1 VAVVLDTDTLAPR
14 ERAEAVEAAMRF
26 ARVPAALTHDPDG
39 DGVQAR
45 VETWEL
51 GGAVGLVYRVGTG
64 ISLSRTPRQV
74 RSHAEERVSLTLLG
88 PGRWR
93 FTQGAVEQ
101 VVDRDRWGACLV
113 DQSASYRFQR
123 VGSSQMYAVGIDPA
137 TLGMPFD
144 LVRKAADR
152 VDRSPLLEM
161 LTRHV
166 LEVARVADV
175 IPPGPARSG
184 LGAATAELFRAV
196 LSTALTGVE
205 IPLEASG
212 PTLLTMTRMYVDRHI
227 TNFDLTPGH
236 IARAHN
242 VSLRHLYAAWSGNDV
257 SLAAYVMAQRLELA
271 RNALTER
278 GTRARTIAAIARRC
292 GFVDA
297 THFSRRFRAAY
308 GMSPREWRQLRAAT
322 DPVR

>member
-1 VAVVLDTDTLAPR
+1 MPAGSIATPPVSPHTLNTFLWRVGGKLDIHSGVEFACSVAPR
-14 ERAEAVEAAMRF
+14 
-26 ARVPAALTHDPDG
+26 
-39 DGVQAR
+39 
-45 VETWEL
+45 
-51 GGAVGLVYRVGTG
+51 
-64 ISLSRTPRQV
+64 V
-74 RSHAEERVSLTLLG
+74 RSNRSWTATV
-88 PGRWR
+88 
-93 FTQGAVEQ
+93 GALALSTSP
-101 VVDRDRWGACLV
+101 RPTGSNASAARRCT
-113 DQSASYRFQR
+113 QSAST
-123 VGSSQMYAVGIDPA
+123 PA

-166 LEVARVADV
+166 LDVARVADT
-175 IPPGPARSG
+175 IPPGPARSA

-196 LSTALTGVE
+196 LSTALTGAD

-227 TNFDLTPGH
+227 TDSDLTPGH

-271 RNALTER
+271 RSALTER
-278 GTRARTIAAIARRC
+278 GSRTRTIAAIAAVRVRGRDALLAPVPRRL
-292 GFVDA
+292 
-297 THFSRRFRAAY
+297 RRVTARVAPTAGGY
-308 GMSPREWRQLRAAT
+308 
-322 DPVR
+322 